1 MVADLPPSGRTAKVM
16 KDNNTKI
23 FRSPFIAH
31 TKYRTVRDN
40 SFVQTFIGRKK
51 KESIPL
57 KNILMSYVCKK
68 KFD

>member
-51 KESIPL
+51 KRIDPTKEY
-57 KNILMSYVCKK
+57 SYELCL
-68 KFD
+68 

>member
-51 KESIPL
+51 KRIDSI
-57 KNILMSYVCKK
+57 KEYSYELCL
-68 KFD
+68 

>member
-40 SFVQTFIGRKK
+40 SFVQTFIGRKRRIDSN
-51 KESIPL
+51 KEY
-57 KNILMSYVCKK
+57 SYELCL
-68 KFD
+68 

>member
-51 KESIPL
+51 KIIDSTKEY
-57 KNILMSYVCKK
+57 SYELCL
-68 KFD
+68 